1 MPVSTSHGGWAA
13 PELADRLGSVR
24 VPRVAVGGRQE
35 PLGLP
40 ASAVRAVL
48 PVGGL
53 FDPRPLVR
61 TQRHHY
67 DVILD
72 LADADSTFTR
82 ALLNLF

>member
-24 VPRVAVGGRQE
+24 VPRVAA
-35 PLGLP
+35 GLP
-40 ASAVRAVL
+40 PSAVRAVL

>member
-24 VPRVAVGGRQE
+24 VPRVAAS
-35 PLGLP
+35 LP
-40 ASAVRAVL
+40 PSVVRAVL